1 VSAVGVAT
9 RAVGTPLARF
19 DGPDKVTGVATYA
32 FEWLLDRP
40 AYLYPVQATIAT
52 GHVTGVDVTAALAE
66 PGVLAVVTH
75 QTAARLPW
83 TGDRELAILQSDS
96 VAYRGQLVGGVV
108 AETSEIARH
117 AAGLVRLTYLE
128 RPHDVVLRAN
138 RPDLHKPTTGANNG
152 RGGGD
157 LHEGSPADTVMG
169 DVATALAGSP
179 VALDATY
186 TTAMYHN
193 HPLEPHA
200 TIAIW
205 TGDGL
210 VVHASSQAA
219 HQLRA
224 DLAAVFGLD
233 PDRVR
238 VISPYVG
245 GGFGSKVYTHPD
257 VILAV
262 LAARLVPGRPVKL
275 ALTRQQ
281 MFTTVGY
288 RTPTIQRI
296 QLGADTGG
304 RLTALAHDVAEQTSK
319 LKEFAEQT
327 AVASRVMYGAP
338 NRRTTHRLAA
348 LDVPP
353 PTIMRAPGEAPGM
366 FAIESAMDEMAITCG
381 LDPIEFRIRNEPAFD
396 PENGLPFSS
405 RNLVAC
411 LRDGARRFGW
421 AGRDP
426 TPGTRRD
433 RGWLVG
439 TGVAASTYPV
449 FRLPGSVATIRVGPD
464 RRYTVLIDA
473 ADIGTGTWTTLTQ
486 IAADALDVPVSDVR
500 LLIGDT
506 VLPPAAPAGGS
517 TGINSWGSTV
527 IAAARQLRD
536 RLDRTGGMVPAEG
549 VEVTA
554 EMPDN
559 PDQARYS
566 MHAFGAQF
574 AEVRVHEDTGEVRV
588 PRLLGVFAAGRIINP
603 RTARSQFL
611 GGMTMGLSMALF
623 EDSVLD
629 RRFGHVINHDFAQYH
644 IATNADTRNI
654 HAYWLDEDDPH
665 VNPMGAKGIGEIGI
679 VGTAAAIANA
689 AYHATGVRVRDL
701 PITLDNFLDSR
712 TA

>member
-1 VSAVGVAT
+1 MTTIGVAQ
-9 RAVGTPLARF
+9 RAVGASMDRL
-19 DGPDKVTGVATYA
+19 DGPDKASGSATYA
-32 FEWLLDRP
+32 FEWPVDRP
-40 AYLYPVQATIAT
+40 AYLYPVQATIAS
-52 GHVTGVDVTAALAE
+52 GHITGVDVTGATAE
-66 PGVLAVVTH
+66 PGVLAVLTH
-75 QTAARLPW
+75 QNAARLPW
-83 TGDRELAILQSDS
+83 TGDPELAILQNDGI
-96 VAYRGQLVGGVV
+96 AYHGQLIGGVI
-108 AETSEIARH
+108 AETPEIARH
-117 AAGLVRLTYLE
+117 AAGLVRVDYLE
-128 RPHDVVLRAN
+128 RPHDVAFRAG
-138 RPDLHKPTTGANNG
+138 RADLHKPTTGANNG

-157 LHEGSPADTVMG
+157 LHEGSPADTTMG
-169 DVATALAGSP
+169 NVAAALAGSA
-179 VALDATY
+179 VRLDTAY
-186 TTAMYHN
+186 TTATYHN
-193 HPLEPHA
+193 NPMEPHA
-200 TIAIW
+200 TIAVW

-210 VVHASSQAA
+210 VVHASSQGVY
-219 HQLRA
+219 QLQA
-224 DLAAVFGLD
+224 DLADVFGLG
-233 PDRVR
+233 PQRVR

-245 GGFGSKVYTHPD
+245 GGFGSKVYTHAD
-257 VILAV
+257 AILAA

-296 QLGADTGG
+296 QLGADAGG
-304 RLTALAHDVAEQTSK
+304 RLTAFAHDVVEQTSK

-327 AVASRVMYGAP
+327 AVAARVMYAAP

-366 FAIESAMDEMAITCG
+366 FAIESAMDEMAISCG
-381 LDPIEFRIRNEPAFD
+381 LDPVEFRIRNEPTLD
-396 PENGLPFSS
+396 PEKGLPFSS

-421 AGRDP
+421 ADRDP
-426 TPGTRRD
+426 TPRARRD

-449 FRLPGSVATIRVGPD
+449 FRLPGSVATIRLGPD
-464 RRYTVLIDA
+464 RRYTVLIGA
-473 ADIGTGTWTTLTQ
+473 ADIGNGAWTALTQ
-486 IAADALDVPVSDVR
+486 IAADALAVPAGDVQLR
-500 LLIGDT
+500 IGDT
-506 VLPPAAPAGGS
+506 ALPPACPAGGS
-517 TGINSWGSTV
+517 TGINSWGSTIV
-527 IAAARQLRD
+527 AAAHQLRD
-536 RLDRTGGMVPAEG
+536 RLDRTGGAVPVEG

-559 PDQARYS
+559 PDRVRYS
-566 MHAFGAQF
+566 MHTFGAQF

-603 RTARSQFL
+603 KTARSQFL

-623 EDSVLD
+623 EGSVVD
-629 RRFGHVINHDFAQYH
+629 PRFGHVINHDFAQYH
-644 IATNADTRNI
+644 IATNADVRSLSV
-654 HAYWLDEDDPH
+654 YWLDEDDPH

-689 AYHATGVRVRDL
+689 AYHATGIRVRGL
-701 PITLDNFLDSR
+701 PLTLDKFLDFG

>member
-1 VSAVGVAT
+1 V
-9 RAVGTPLARF
+9 
-19 DGPDKVTGVATYA
+19 
-32 FEWLLDRP
+32 
-40 AYLYPVQATIAT
+40 I
-52 GHVTGVDVTAALAE
+52 
-66 PGVLAVVTH
+66 
-75 QTAARLPW
+75 
-83 TGDRELAILQSDS
+83 
-96 VAYRGQLVGGVV
+96 
-108 AETSEIARH
+108 AETPEIARH
-117 AAGLVRLTYLE
+117 AAGLVRVDYLE
-128 RPHDVVLRAN
+128 RPHDVAFGAGRA
-138 RPDLHKPTTGANNG
+138 DLHKPTTGANNG

-157 LHEGSPADTVMG
+157 LHEGSPADTTMG
-169 DVATALAGSP
+169 NVAAALAGSA
-179 VALDATY
+179 VRLDTAY
-186 TTAMYHN
+186 TTATYHN
-193 HPLEPHA
+193 NPMEPHA
-200 TIAIW
+200 TIAVW

-210 VVHASSQAA
+210 VVHASSQGVY
-219 HQLRA
+219 QLQA
-224 DLAAVFGLD
+224 DLAEVFGLG
-233 PDRVR
+233 PQRVR

-245 GGFGSKVYTHPD
+245 GGFGSKVYTHAD
-257 VILAV
+257 AILAA

-296 QLGADTGG
+296 QLGADARG
-304 RLTALAHDVAEQTSK
+304 RLTAFAHDVVEQTSK

-327 AVASRVMYGAP
+327 AVAARVMYAAP

-366 FAIESAMDEMAITCG
+366 FAIESAMDEMAISCG
-381 LDPIEFRIRNEPAFD
+381 LDPVEFRIRNEPTLD
-396 PENGLPFSS
+396 PEKGLPFSS

-421 AGRDP
+421 ADRDP
-426 TPGTRRD
+426 TPRARRD

-449 FRLPGSVATIRVGPD
+449 FRLPGSVATIRLGPD
-464 RRYTVLIDA
+464 RRYTVLIGA
-473 ADIGTGTWTTLTQ
+473 ADIGTGAWTALTQ
-486 IAADALDVPVSDVR
+486 IAADALAVPAGDVQLR
-500 LLIGDT
+500 IGDT
-506 VLPPAAPAGGS
+506 ALPPACPAGGS
-517 TGINSWGSTV
+517 TGINSWGSTIV
-527 IAAARQLRD
+527 AAAHRLRD
-536 RLDRTGGMVPAEG
+536 RLDRTGGAVPVEG

-554 EMPDN
+554 EMPDD

-566 MHAFGAQF
+566 MHTFGAQF

-603 RTARSQFL
+603 KTARSQFL

-623 EDSVLD
+623 EGSVVD
-629 RRFGHVINHDFAQYH
+629 PRFGHVINHDFAQYH
-644 IATNADTRNI
+644 IATNADVRSLSV
-654 HAYWLDEDDPH
+654 YWLDEDDPH

-689 AYHATGVRVRDL
+689 AYHATGIRVRSL
-701 PITLDNFLDSR
+701 PLTLDKFLYFG